1 MQSFNE
7 LKYQWK
13 RLLPTELLPGDE
25 QFNIWLSLYDAKM
38 VASAITQLAI
48 KHKKLNGVME
58 RDYVIRFASAVMSR
72 LYREQRSKL
81 SIRRTTVNQETN
93 SSEHLSPDEETLTRL
108 IESDPEHARAVAF
121 IAQYGEDATF
131 GDMAKAVKEEQ
142 QKNAGQ

>member
-7 LKYQWK
+7 LKQQWE
-13 RLLPTELLPGDE
+13 RLLPTEPLPGDE

-81 SIRRTTVNQETN
+81 PVLVTPETPLRR
-93 SSEHLSPDEETLTRL
+93 
-108 IESDPEHARAVAF
+108 EHAV
-121 IAQYGEDATF
+121 
-131 GDMAKAVKEEQ
+131 
-142 QKNAGQ
+142 